1 MTGPSAWPPQLP
13 RDGCRDNQLL
23 LPKPGAPRVG
33 RRLPPHRRPQ
43 GPGGRGTSSW
53 KPSLLHLRLAAPEP
67 PCVSPPLGLRG
78 GSVGPQGHDLAPVP
92 AVPSCP
98 EPQDWASSRGVC
110 DDVTLMVSSP
120 VTLSASASPLLR
132 QSSQGRP
139 EIKTVLSAHRRA
151 CPPPPL
157 RPRATAPE
165 GGYRDMGTHWG
176 PLVFLT
182 GTSLPLDSHLVQ
194 HETVP
199 APEPW
204 GLRPL
209 HPPRRR
215 LGSRL
220 GHAASLARDP

>member
-23 LPKPGAPRVG
+23 LPKPGAPS
-33 RRLPPHRRPQ
+33 RRTPASSPSSTPGARRKRHLLLEAFSPPP
-43 GPGGRGTSSW
+43 
-53 KPSLLHLRLAAPEP
+53 AARCPEP

-78 GSVGPQGHDLAPVP
+78 GSVGPRGHDLAPVP

-199 APEPW
+199 ASEPW

>member
-23 LPKPGAPRVG
+23 LPKPGAPS
-33 RRLPPHRRPQ
+33 RRTPASSHRRPQ
-43 GPGGRGTSSW
+43 GPGGRGASSW

-78 GSVGPQGHDLAPVP
+78 GSVGPRGHDLAPVP

-165 GGYRDMGTHWG
+165 GGYRDMGTLWG